1 MLNIY
6 YARENIEK
14 EKFIYRTIAARGY
27 SAENPVIVIV
37 PDQYTLEA
45 EQQAFRWLETES
57 LIGLDVYSMS
67 HLGSVILEE
76 LGGSRVTFVDKYG
89 RQMLLTKIL
98 RDREEDLLVFR
109 GSARKPGFIEMV
121 NDFIS
126 QMKQY
131 GVTPEGLDGIID
143 NIGKDSLLVRKLKDL
158 RLIYGAYQSGI
169 EGKYVDSEDYID
181 LYISKVGASRRVRN
195 GSVWVY
201 GFDSFAPKSMD
212 MLQGLM
218 GAAAEVNV
226 VLTCDFQ
233 CPDEELFAL
242 TRTVMRNLEE
252 RAAEAGVPV
261 GVKQRIPSETS
272 LLARRPEAVAVLER
286 ELFAAA
292 PRPCRGRPCGCT
304 AVDSANIYGEA
315 ESAAAY
321 VLHLLRDR
329 GYRYRDIAI
338 ICNDQETAAPIVKRV
353 FEEYGIDLF
362 LDTRRSVL
370 SSNAAV
376 FLVSFL
382 SVLENRWRSQDV
394 FAALKT
400 GLTPL
405 EAGDIEQLE
414 LYVQKY
420 HVRGSMWK
428 KPFTKGESEYG
439 PEGMDRLNGFREQ
452 AAACFG
458 GLEEVYRRK
467 DQNYR
472 CFVTALWRYMTE
484 ELKIPERIT
493 EMTEALDREGFPE
506 EADEASQVWNMI
518 GGQLDQ
524 VVELIGDTAFDGAEF
539 LELLTA
545 GLQNAEVG
553 VLPSTVDDIMMG
565 TMQRTRTGDRK
576 ALLVIGANDG
586 VLPEKPRDDGLLGM
600 DELEELQ
607 AAGHEIC
614 KTDSIR
620 VSEER
625 LAIYR
630 NLSRPSEELWIS
642 WSQSDTE
649 GKEMRRSGLVEDI
662 LGIFPDLSPER
673 DVLNREDGMELV
685 GGRAS
690 TLRHLTEGMS
700 RAVRRGEKMDPIWK
714 PVRDW
719 YREHEPERVR
729 MLDEGLRFENRVPR
743 LSGELTD
750 LLFNRSRQERSLSAS
765 RLEKFALCPFS
776 YFVRYGLVPEE
787 ERSFEAAKRE
797 IGDVYHHC
805 IMNVTR
811 KLSREHR
818 WENVTEEECR
828 EIVTDAIDRE
838 SESYRDGLFRSGGR
852 EKYRA
857 ERMRDVCYET
867 VLTLVRHARAG
878 KISDSGYEVRF
889 GRAAELAPI
898 VVEVNGITIYIEGQ
912 IDRIDLLENGRVKII
927 DYKSGDRELKDAEVR
942 AGRSLQLMLYMSAA
956 REDGRRKPAGV
967 FYFHIQEPR
976 AKMDKASGRVPLP
989 EEPADPVPADPFLA
1003 EVEKEIRKQFRL
1015 KGRMVDDPETVEE
1028 IAGEFQKTSDVVN
1041 LTRSRDGGLRG
1052 DVMTEAEFEELEQ
1065 AAAEKVV
1072 SLCADLAGGRIDIR
1086 PMKEGDWTACQYCDY
1101 QSVCRFDRSFRGC
1114 RYEEIEE

>member
-1 MLNIY
+1 MD
-6 YARENIEK
+6 RPG
-14 EKFIYRTIAARGY
+14 TV
-27 SAENPVIVIV
+27 AELKSILSEL
-37 PDQYTLEA
+37 DQYKIEPQQLLQLEEELKKENGKGRLQRKIHEIRVLRELFEQYQADRYITGEKLPRILSQKAPLDPTLKGTEFFLDGYTGFTPA
-45 EQQAFRWLETES
+45 QLEVITAI
-57 LIGLDVYSMS
+57 LPIA
-67 HLGSVILEE
+67 SVIT
-76 LGGSRVTFVDKYG
+76 VT
-89 RQMLLTKIL
+89 
-98 RDREEDLLVFR
+98 
-109 GSARKPGFIEMV
+109 
-121 NDFIS
+121 
-126 QMKQY
+126 
-131 GVTPEGLDGIID
+131 VTID
-143 NIGKDSLLVRKLKDL
+143 
-158 RLIYGAYQSGI
+158 
-169 EGKYVDSEDYID
+169 
-181 LYISKVGASRRVRN
+181 
-195 GSVWVY
+195 
-201 GFDSFAPKSMD
+201 
-212 MLQGLM
+212 
-218 GAAAEVNV
+218 
-226 VLTCDFQ
+226 
-233 CPDEELFAL
+233 PDEPELRYSDPIHSLAVSKPRPYELFAL
-242 TRTVMRNLEE
+242 SKQTISALI
-252 RAAEAGVPV
+252 RAAEQAHVPV
-261 GVKQRIPSETS
+261 QAPVVLDGKQGRQKEGSE
-272 LLARRPEAVAVLER
+272 LAWLESHLFRSGRRGMQPYPAPAPGTNPAQRQIFLRQCADPYDEVL
-286 ELFAAA
+286 
-292 PRPCRGRPCGCT
+292 
-304 AVDSANIYGEA
+304 
-315 ESAAAY
+315 SAA
-321 VLHLLRDR
+321 VTVEELIRS

-376 FLVSFL
+376 FVVSFL

-614 KTDSIR
+614 KTDSVR

-719 YREHEPERVR
+719 YREHEPDRVR

-989 EEPADPVPADPFLA
+989 EEPVDPVPADPFLA